1 MPKEIKTFEFN
12 DLKFERKSDGKIIE
26 FGIKQVQIEI
36 EWQGNQGKGEKEI
49 VLEKDD
55 KKYRLT
61 VRIEL
66 VKKMW
71 RDIKKSSS
79 FITPRDADY
88 DYYFRPPAHQTAEG
102 KWELDSER
110 VDEISLLHPWKTGR
124 IVGAGIFVLVV
135 IGIIGFIFWLNKRK
149 DNKT

>member
-1 MPKEIKTFEFN
+1 VPKEIKTFEFN

-66 VKKMW
+66 VKKM
-71 RDIKKSSS
+71 
-79 FITPRDADY
+79 
-88 DYYFRPPAHQTAEG
+88 
-102 KWELDSER
+102 
-110 VDEISLLHPWKTGR
+110 
-124 IVGAGIFVLVV
+124 
-135 IGIIGFIFWLNKRK
+135 
-149 DNKT
+149 